1 MKTRVR
7 ILNCSC
13 CCDFHIFTFPGLLEI
28 HSELE
33 VKLTQPNIE
42 NDLLLNEA
50 CMKTFAEEVGEM
62 PENAVTIISRQ
73 MFAKLSQI
81 CFQLKRSLEEQ
92 IAVNI
97 ELSCY
102 VDSVL
107 SNIMDK
113 YPLLLERMK

>member
-62 PENAVTIISRQ
+62 PGIAVTIISRQ
-73 MFAKLSQI
+73 IFAKISQL

-92 IAVNI
+92 TAVNI
-97 ELSCY
+97 ELSSY

-107 SNIMDK
+107 SNIMEK
-113 YPLLLERMK
+113 YPHLLERMK